1 MEHTSAGDA
10 PSGAPTTVVLAY
22 VEDVGLYF
30 EQNGLPR
37 MAGRIIGWLLVCDP
51 PEQSAGA
58 MAVVL
63 RASKGSIST
72 ATRLLVQARLIER
85 VALPGA
91 RRDYFRIRPDGWA
104 DRVRASVG
112 IVSEF
117 RRLTERGLD
126 LLGPAAAPRCARLE
140 GVHDLYV
147 WLERELPVLLERYE
161 RERRG
166 GSR

>member
-1 MEHTSAGDA
+1 MEHESTADGS
-10 PSGAPTTVVLAY
+10 SGAPSIAELTY
-22 VEDVGLYF
+22 VEDIGLYF

-51 PEQSAGA
+51 PEQSAGELA
-58 MAVVL
+58 AVL

-72 ATRLLVQARLIER
+72 ATRLLAQARLIER

-91 RRDYFRIRPDGWA
+91 RRDYFRIRPDGWG

-112 IVSEF
+112 VVSEF

-126 LLGPAAAPRCARLE
+126 LLGAAAPARRARLE

-147 WLERELPVLLERYE
+147 WLERELPALLERYE
-161 RERRG
+161 AERRG
-166 GSR
+166 EGR

>member
-1 MEHTSAGDA
+1 MEQCLTAGNR
-10 PSGAPTTVVLAY
+10 SEAPTAAELAY
-22 VEDVGLYF
+22 VEDVALYF

-37 MAGRIIGWLLVCDP
+37 MAGRVIGWLLVCDP
-51 PEQSAGA
+51 PEQSAGELA
-58 MAVVL
+58 AVL
-63 RASKGSIST
+63 GASKGSIST
-72 ATRLLVQARLIER
+72 ATRLLVQIHLIER

-104 DRVRASVG
+104 ERTRSSVG

-126 LLGPAAAPRCARLE
+126 LLGTAPPPRRARLE

-147 WLERELPVLLERYE
+147 WLERELPALLERYDI
-161 RERRG
+161 ERREG
-166 GSR
+166 VR